1 MNKLYYYLRHIGW
14 IKTLLLTIHK
24 RFTTSFFCKKH
35 KNIIFFY
42 FPVLISFD
50 MCLNKL
56 RVGKFIIKIRILEY
70 ALSCTG
76 NFKKERN
83 IER

>member
-1 MNKLYYYLRHIGW
+1 MNKLYYYFRHIGW

-56 RVGKFIIKIRILEY
+56 RVGKFIIKIRIRSLVY
-70 ALSCTG
+70 
-76 NFKKERN
+76 R
-83 IER
+83 